1 MTVLPHILRLILFSY
16 CVQERNKEEEKREKR
31 SFIISSPHNPC
42 FGNGT
47 HTNELTTLAFGIA
60 GKWEFVHITFPFGKS
75 NKTGRITYVTNIC
88 FLRKSYTNFAVL
100 LFAHGKCVCVC
111 FILLFFF
118 FTFLCLSLLF
128 IFSTSQKFE
137 PIVPFRQILFQLMLR
152 LVCFFYGRPTLSM
165 DLWVSFV
172 CVCALGKPLLVGW
185 IWTSTPN
192 WLPVIKLI
200 QCFELQIYPISVVLM
215 RRNVHI

>member
-16 CVQERNKEEEKREKR
+16 CVQERNKGEEKREKR

-47 HTNELTTLAFGIA
+47 HKRTNNVGIA

-100 LFAHGKCVCVC
+100 FFPHGKCVCLCVL
-111 FILLFFF
+111 FYFFF
-118 FTFLCLSLLF
+118 FTFLRLSSLF
-128 IFSTSQKFE
+128 IFPTSQKSK
-137 PIVPFRQILFQLMLR
+137 PIVPFRQILFQLKLR
-152 LVCFFYGRPTLSM
+152 LLCFF
-165 DLWVSFV
+165 LWEANTF
-172 CVCALGKPLLVGW
+172 GW
-185 IWTSTPN
+185 IYRF
-192 WLPVIKLI
+192 LL
-200 QCFELQIYPISVVLM
+200 CMSVWV
-215 RRNVHI
+215 R